1 MPVLNGSQIISQL
14 KEQLHN
20 QSGRHMYV
28 VLGSYPQL
36 EQFEQEHLCQALLP
50 DGRRFPPSV
59 NFNLE
64 LLARIEDERLRQ
76 MVKNE
81 ARTPQTVVSQLN
93 KAFDLL
99 LRDQFSTGSFLI
111 LKQCEL
117 MFAYDLDLAKLR
129 TFANNQNH
137 LLLLLPGRY
146 LGNQIVV
153 FQGTDPRFEKT
164 FPSQLVTENNLWE
177 IHS

>member
-1 MPVLNGSQIISQL
+1 MPVLNGAQIISRL
-14 KEQLHN
+14 KEQLLN
-20 QSGRHMYV
+20 QSGRHMYL
-28 VLGSYPQL
+28 VLGSYTQL
-36 EQFEQEHLCQALLP
+36 EQFEQGYLCQALLP
-50 DGRRFPPSV
+50 NGQPFPPSV

-81 ARTPQTVVSQLN
+81 TRTPQTVVSQLN
-93 KAFDLL
+93 RAFDLL
-99 LRDQFSTGSFLI
+99 LREHFSSGSFLI

-117 MFAYDLDLAKLR
+117 MFAYNLDPTKLR
-129 TFANNQNH
+129 TYATNQNH

-153 FQGTDPRFEKT
+153 FQGTDPRFEKI
-164 FPSQLVTENNLWE
+164 FSSQLVTENNLWE